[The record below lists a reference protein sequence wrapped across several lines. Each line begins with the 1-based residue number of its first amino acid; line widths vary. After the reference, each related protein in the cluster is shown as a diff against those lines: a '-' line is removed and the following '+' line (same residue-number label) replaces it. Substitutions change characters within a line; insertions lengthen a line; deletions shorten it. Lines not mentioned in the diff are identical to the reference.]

1 MTMVIIGDKSIMPT
15 DGNNFFAGRSNG
27 SQI

>member
-1 MTMVIIGDKSIMPT
+1 MTMVIIGDKSIMLT
-15 DGNNFFAGRSNG
+15 GGNNFFAGRSTG